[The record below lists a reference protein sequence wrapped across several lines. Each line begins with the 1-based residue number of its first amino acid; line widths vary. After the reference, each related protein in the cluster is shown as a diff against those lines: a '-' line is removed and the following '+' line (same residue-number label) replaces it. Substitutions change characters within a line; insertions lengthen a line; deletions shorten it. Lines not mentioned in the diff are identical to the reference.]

1 MIVLGLT
8 GSIGMGKSTAAKLLR
23 EAGIPVHD
31 ADEAVSRLY
40 AEGGLAVEAVSR
52 AFPQAML
59 NGAVDRERLSGL
71 VLGNPD
77 SLKRLEAIVH
87 PLVKNDRAAFLA
99 QARAEGAKAAV
110 LEIQLLFE
118 VGAEEETDAVIVV
131 SAPPAVQQQRVMLRP
146 GMNPEKFQRIL
157 ARQMP
162 DAEKRARAGFVVD
175 TGKGLEETR
184 AELHAV
190 LATVMSPRWTSR
202 RKGHGPA

>member
-8 GSIGMGKSTAAKLLR
+8 GSIGTGKSTAAKLLC
-23 EAGIPVHD
+23 EAGVPVHD
-31 ADEAVSRLY
+31 ADEAVGRLY
-40 AEGGLAVEAVSR
+40 ADGGLAVEAVAR
-52 AFPQAML
+52 AFPQAMF
-59 NGAVDRERLSGL
+59 GGGVDRERLSGL

-87 PLVKNDRAAFLA
+87 PLVKQDRAAFLA
-99 QARAEGAKAAV
+99 QARASGAKAAA

-131 SAPPAVQQQRVMLRP
+131 TAPPAVQQERVMLRP
-146 GMNPEKFQRIL
+146 GMNAEKFQRIL

-162 DAEKRARAGFVVD
+162 DAEKRARADFVVD
-175 TGKGLEETR
+175 TGHGLEAAR

-190 LATVMSPRWTSR
+190 LDIVLAPGWKSR
-202 RKGHGPA
+202 RTAKGPA